1 MKIISL
7 ILLVIG
13 LIICGISSL
22 TIVYTI
28 TSAVNAAMNGG
39 GSAGI
44 GMIGAA
50 LDTSRTMGIVN
61 LLGCAMIFFG
71 IVFNIISLFTGRK
84 QQQAI

>member
-28 TSAVNAAMNGG
+28 TSAVNAAMNS

-50 LDTSRTMGIVN
+50 LDTSRTMGFVN
-61 LLGCAMIFFG
+61 ILGCAMIFFG
-71 IVFNIISLFTGRK
+71 IVFNIISWFTGKK